1 MTYKTPFFF
10 LASII
15 PSIRGFIQREWPLIR
30 ARAQFAMMDKF
41 KPLWVDGYY
50 IDDPG
55 QLIGFWQE
63 WFEGRSN
70 EQWQHLVDIPN
81 PLILDIGSSVGVM
94 GWMFKKRWPGATIY
108 AFEPLEYCQKFYD
121 RTAIYDKVYNGALGD
136 SDGTV
141 KLKVNTN
148 GGSRGTTA
156 STLSTSGYSS
166 YEIDV
171 QKFKLDS
178 FGFSL
183 HLIKIDVDG
192 DEMAVIHGGIE
203 TCRRCWVLMIE
214 CRTNEN
220 AAIIATMLGKHF
232 KHLHGDDYMFWGR
245 PFKNATIE
253 DAAMPTERIFIV
265 RG

>member
-1 MTYKTPFFF
+1 MTIKTPFFF

-15 PSIRGFIQREWPLIR
+15 PSIRGLINREWPLIR

-41 KPLWVDGYY
+41 TPLWVDGYY

-63 WFEGRSN
+63 WFEGGSN

-94 GWMFKKRWPGATIY
+94 GWMFKKRWPGAIIY

-136 SDGTV
+136 SEGV
-141 KLKVNTN
+141 AKLKVNNN
-148 GGSRGTTA
+148 GGKRGTTA
-156 STLSTSGYSS
+156 TTLTTSNYSS

-178 FGFSL
+178 FGFSP

-192 DEMAVIHGGIE
+192 DEMAVIQGGLE
-203 TCRRCWVLMIE
+203 TCRKAWVLMIE
-214 CRTNEN
+214 CNGNGT
-220 AAIIATMLGKHF
+220 APTIATMIGKNF
-232 KHLHGDDYMFWGR
+232 RHLHGNDYMFWGR
-245 PFKNATIE
+245 PQVNKTLDEAII
-253 DAAMPTERIFIV
+253 P
-265 RG
+265 